1 MNWKWHW
8 YCTAEERGIKFGNLH
23 RYKWQAKLAGR
34 LHSLIHG
41 HAYGKIHIGC
51 SGKVGS
57 NE

>member
-34 LHSLIHG
+34 LHSLFRG

-51 SGKVGS
+51 SAKAAA
-57 NE
+57 